1 MLAKDVRSLAE
12 DESGP
17 ADLRALAAVLAER
30 YLYPVDFQVVD
41 VEGELYAQGAAN
53 EMRVPYRSVLE
64 KGLR

>member
-12 DESGP
+12 DESAP
-17 ADLRALAAVLAER
+17 ADLRALAAALAER

-41 VEGELYAQGAAN
+41 VEGELFAQGEAN
-53 EMRVPYRSVLE
+53 NMKLPYRKVLE